1 MAAQWSPRF
10 PIDRDCLLISP
21 YFRVEYN
28 SLGGPDD
35 IGQARQGVLPHP
47 VGFGPAP
54 LRSVPRYSVPE
65 TFSVSLVRRWLEA
78 SRPRVG

>member
-1 MAAQWSPRF
+1 MAAQWSLRF
-10 PIDRDCLLISP
+10 LIDRDCLLISP

-35 IGQARQGVLPHP
+35 IGQARQGVLLTLS
-47 VGFGPAP
+47 GSALP

-65 TFSVSLVRRWLEA
+65 TFSRVSCEA
-78 SRPRVG
+78 LA